1 MPALAPCM
9 LPMLAEAREIL
20 TTQLGARS
28 PEVAVAQLELAVAL
42 GRLGRVRLA
51 IPPHAGENY
60 LLREMAFR
68 VGRKHAARLRLLAPL
83 LGGAVP
89 LLLGLLALVATACPV
104 STPGGGG
111 TTTTTIDPGPPVA
124 VAGASPSI
132 GDAPLTVTFDSSGST
147 AGSGTGLTFAWDFGD
162 GSPVDNSIAPTH
174 IYNTPGSYNAKLT
187 LTNSAGTSTSPNIPI
202 QVNVDPNPKYY
213 VRTTGGTG
221 STCGPLANPC
231 STITQAVTNASA
243 NGIHAIR
250 VAGGSFTG
258 TVNVPSITP
267 ITLVH
272 SPEPMRTG
280 CSLIRVS
287 GA

>member
-1 MPALAPCM
+1 MTMRRAL
-9 LPMLAEAREIL
+9 
-20 TTQLGARS
+20 
-28 PEVAVAQLELAVAL
+28 
-42 GRLGRVRLA
+42 
-51 IPPHAGENY
+51 
-60 LLREMAFR
+60 
-68 VGRKHAARLRLLAPL
+68 
-83 LGGAVP
+83 VP
-89 LLLGLLALVATACPV
+89 LLGLLALVATACPV

-258 TVNVPSITP
+258 TVNVPSNLEIVGGYKQNFTDTDP
-267 ITLVH
+267 AEVTTIFGTATFNSASRAH
-272 SPEPMRTG
+272 SRGLRYRASTWPWAST
-280 CSLIRVS
+280 
-287 GA
+287 